1 MWPLGTFWCIRIV
14 STTFLGGNA
23 KNHGYYELRQAK
35 NRFSSIFPK
44 INILRYILLHKL
56 YINMAIRHILV
67 YRNSLYD
74 VPGLKYKNSSDRK
87 TLKKGVAENARIA
100 FSTKMQ

>member
-1 MWPLGTFWCIRIV
+1 MFI
-14 STTFLGGNA
+14 
-23 KNHGYYELRQAK
+23 Y
-35 NRFSSIFPK
+35 
-44 INILRYILLHKL
+44 KL
-56 YINMAIRHILV
+56 YINMAIRHMV

-74 VPGLKYKNSSDRK
+74 LAGQKYKNSSDRE